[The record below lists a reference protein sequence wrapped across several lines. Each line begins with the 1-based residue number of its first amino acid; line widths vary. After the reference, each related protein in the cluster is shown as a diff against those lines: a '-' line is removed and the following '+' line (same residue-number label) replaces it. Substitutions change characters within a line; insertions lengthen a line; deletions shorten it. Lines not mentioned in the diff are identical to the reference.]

1 MRQFKPVRNLAH
13 LAGLAFVRPFP
24 DLGANAIQRLFGLLS
39 IQRALPDNDHI
50 PARVA
55 PGLFVADVALDVLR
69 PLLHPELDIGL
80 RHGRIL
86 ASVPVPETTAHV
98 DYRLGA
104 RNDDIGP
111 PGEALVAH
119 PVPPTARKQALAH
132 DHLRQ
137 GVPAANLRHQP
148 AALLFCYAIHMQSP
162 ISDQDQAELQ
172 FTLRGFAYTAWQ
184 FRQSKPYTHLHSYCS
199 YFIILSTCTFQKPWL
214 LEQIIN
220 LRTGFSNMVRI
231 KLYAE
236 CLERR
241 FAHRTFF
248 LKASEPPSL
257 YSQLYLQKSTIPEAA
272 ILKKPERSTDGIPI
286 IT

>member
-1 MRQFKPVRNLAH
+1 MPWQRNADVRRAGKPYDSRSKKARRLAERDSARFRPVSATLPCVRQFKPVRNPAH
-13 LAGLAFVRPFP
+13 LSARAFSRPFP
-24 DLGANAIQRLFGLLS
+24 DLRADAAKRLFGLLS
-39 IQRALPDNDHI
+39 IQRALPDDDQI
-50 PARVA
+50 PSGVA

-119 PVPPTARKQALAH
+119 PVPPTARKKALAH

-148 AALLFCYAIHMQSP
+148 AALLFCYAIHDLFSP
-162 ISDQDQAELQ
+162 ETEYAP
-172 FTLRGFAYTAWQ
+172 W
-184 FRQSKPYTHLHSYCS
+184 HC
-199 YFIILSTCTFQKPWL
+199 IIP
-214 LEQIIN
+214 N
-220 LRTGFSNMVRI
+220 RRRI
-231 KLYAE
+231 K
-236 CLERR
+236 R
-241 FAHRTFF
+241 
-248 LKASEPPSL
+248 
-257 YSQLYLQKSTIPEAA
+257 
-272 ILKKPERSTDGIPI
+272 
-286 IT
+286 

>member
-24 DLGANAIQRLFGLLS
+24 DLGANALQRLFGLLS
-39 IQRALPDNDHI
+39 IQRTLPDNDHI

-119 PVPPTARKQALAH
+119 PVPPTARKQAFAH
-132 DHLRQ
+132 
-137 GVPAANLRHQP
+137 
-148 AALLFCYAIHMQSP
+148 
-162 ISDQDQAELQ
+162 E
-172 FTLRGFAYTAWQ
+172 Q
-184 FRQSKPYTHLHSYCS
+184 FRQSVFTSDPAHAFMPLLPGERVHS
-199 YFIILSTCTFQKPWL
+199 LS
-214 LEQIIN
+214 
-220 LRTGFSNMVRI
+220 RS
-231 KLYAE
+231 
-236 CLERR
+236 
-241 FAHRTFF
+241 H
-248 LKASEPPSL
+248 
-257 YSQLYLQKSTIPEAA
+257 IPELFTTANTTVS
-272 ILKKPERSTDGIPI
+272 KCTCGVWSQEFSSTLVLTIAPFFCS
-286 IT
+286 TVYLA